1 MMTIVYH
8 LIVAYLTVNFIIY
21 LFREKKFWAQVS
33 TVLVLIM
40 FLLRLFLIK

>member
-8 LIVAYLTVNFIIY
+8 LIVAYLAVNFIVYI
-21 LFREKKFWAQVS
+21 FREKKFWNQVS
-33 TVLVLIM
+33 TAIVLIM